1 MNSSA
6 FAALHN
12 SSTSAFDGT
21 FMAPVSIETKTK
33 VQALLLARDPVALAG
48 TLGFGPHAALLG
60 IVSAWDGVLGAE
72 RELQITVAASTLK
85 KASIHACHLAN
96 GDLIFMN
103 RIGHGIWMDMAFAM
117 HPIYVL

>member
-1 MNSSA
+1 M
-6 FAALHN
+6 
-12 SSTSAFDGT
+12 
-21 FMAPVSIETKTK
+21 
-33 VQALLLARDPVALAG
+33 LLARDPVALAG

-103 RIGHGIWMDMAFAM
+103 RIGHRIWHLPCIQFMCCEHSSVQSCNSADMFETKTHQSAIMIHYA
-117 HPIYVL
+117 VLIMNYI